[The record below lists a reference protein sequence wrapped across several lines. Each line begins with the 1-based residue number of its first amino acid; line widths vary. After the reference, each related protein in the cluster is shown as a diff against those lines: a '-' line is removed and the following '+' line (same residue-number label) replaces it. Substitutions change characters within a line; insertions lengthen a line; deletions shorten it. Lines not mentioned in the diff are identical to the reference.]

1 MKHRSSARELT
12 AVSGGIGNL
21 TGARNR
27 QSDQPRSSTGEK
39 GIGILLPPSFEILE
53 PGRLSISGETD
64 ARRRVATACRDGQ
77 SSQAILQGGQEIVVP
92 LAAKAAGHELR
103 FLRNCPRTLLQ
114 LSRGLAHSTIDLDCR
129 ALPRQ
134 TASTEKPR
142 AGALERLPTALPC
155 RPGMGVGAD

>member
-53 PGRLSISGETD
+53 PGRLSISGETER
-64 ARRRVATACRDGQ
+64 AE
-77 SSQAILQGGQEIVVP
+77 GGYGVP
-92 LAAKAAGHELR
+92 RWVRAPKR
-103 FLRNCPRTLLQ
+103 FFK
-114 LSRGLAHSTIDLDCR
+114 G
-129 ALPRQ
+129 
-134 TASTEKPR
+134 
-142 AGALERLPTALPC
+142 
-155 RPGMGVGAD
+155 